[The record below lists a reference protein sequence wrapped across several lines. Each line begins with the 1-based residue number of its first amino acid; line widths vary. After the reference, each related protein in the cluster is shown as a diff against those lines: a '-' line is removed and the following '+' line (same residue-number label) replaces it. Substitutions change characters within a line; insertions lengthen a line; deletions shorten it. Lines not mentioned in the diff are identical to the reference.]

1 MSIMLLC
8 TLGMNAK
15 VKLLP
20 IFSDNMVLQQQ
31 TDAPLWGEATPG
43 KAVTVTTSWDGKS
56 YTTNAGNDGR
66 WMLRVPTPKAGGPYS
81 IAISDGKPVTLKGV
95 MIGEVWLCSG
105 QSNMEMPMQGWNRP
119 MNADEIADADQN
131 TNLRLLY
138 IKQNLSYA
146 ERTTLPEQ
154 TTTWTKC
161 TPKPCATSRL
171 PPSSSGATS
180 PTRSMCR
187 WD

>member
-56 YTTNAGNDGR
+56 YTTNAGNDGK

-81 IAISDGKPVTLKGV
+81 IAISDGKPVTLNGV

-105 QSNMEMPMQGWNRP
+105 Q
-119 MNADEIADADQN
+119 A
-131 TNLRLLY
+131 
-138 IKQNLSYA
+138 
-146 ERTTLPEQ
+146 
-154 TTTWTKC
+154 TWRC
-161 TPKPCATSRL
+161 PCRDGTD
-171 PPSSSGATS
+171 P
-180 PTRSMCR
+180 
-187 WD
+187 